1 MGIWNSKADQNL
13 EELLSQ
19 YKTDCLIFS
28 KSTCPFSKAA
38 ISLCEDIFPPNFIA
52 LHKVKVTV
60 IEPSDVMRAALHRK
74 TDRATLPNVYI
85 RGVHIGGFDELSK
98 MNRIPRI

>member
-1 MGIWNSKADQNL
+1 MGIRNSKADQNL

-19 YKTDCLIFS
+19 YKGDCLIFS

-38 ISLCEDIFPPNFIA
+38 ISLCNDIFPPNYIA
-52 LHKVKVTV
+52 IHKVKIT
-60 IEPSDVMRAALHRK
+60 ILEPSDVIRAALHRK
-74 TDRATLPNVYI
+74 TDRATLPIIYI
-85 RGVHIGGFDELSK
+85 RGVLIGGFDELSK

>member
-19 YKTDCLIFS
+19 YKGDCLIFS
-28 KSTCPFSKAA
+28 KSTCRFSKAA
-38 ISLCEDIFPPNFIA
+38 ISLCNDIFPPSYIA
-52 LHKVKVTV
+52 IHKVKITIV
-60 IEPSDVMRAALHRK
+60 EPSDIMRGALQRK
-74 TDRATLPNVYI
+74 TGIETLPIIYI
-85 RGVHIGGFDELSK
+85 RGVYIGGFDELSK